1 MKFQQHFIKPL
12 LITSVVL
19 GLLTLAGVYPQQYQ
33 QKQQVVLKMALLR
46 DSVKTASIH
55 ALEAKNAAAALTVSN
70 QLMNA
75 HLLSNAGL
83 LYADGQLLAGTVPL
97 SHLANIPFDQIKL
110 HIDQQA
116 ILSVQPLKNAQ
127 GQIKGWLYLQ
137 QKAHDYQ
144 RAFWRSVWVAV
155 LLLVASWAIIA
166 AVLWFWTKQLFL
178 PLSHFLTTLPQWLA
192 DKNYTARLPNAV
204 SQPQEWLMLSQ
215 AINPLLAT
223 IEQQHDALQRAEQ
236 ATATHDAA
244 KSQFLAIM
252 SHEIRTPMN
261 GVMGMTELLL
271 DTQLNERQQ
280 QIVETI
286 HISSLSLSSIIND
299 ILDFVHI
306 ESGSVTL
313 HEETFDVYKLLEE
326 VVALFAGAAQRKNLE
341 LITYIPD
348 RFPLELRGAEG
359 RLRQVLSCLLANA
372 IKFTDNGEIMLRVL
386 CVGENEQFIQLGIEI
401 EDTGIG
407 IAPQMLQNLFKPF
420 NQVDSTYNRRYGGTG
435 LGLAIAKHLVVRM
448 GGDIGAR
455 SDYGHGSTFWFT
467 VKLAKP
473 AYSVTLGLKKQE
485 KQYFKSKKRVL
496 VVEDNHSNQINLKRY
511 IESWGLACDVAS
523 TSAEA
528 MQLIQQA
535 QPPYAIA
542 LINYAFNADT
552 TGAAEHMPMTGI
564 ELIETLKQNPAI
576 APMAFVLMITINQT
590 LSLKAHDLLE
600 ATLIKPIRR
609 DRLYSVLQ
617 QLLDEPQAL
626 HQKQK
631 AKELVKINA
640 KILLVEDNIVN
651 QQVSKLMLAQWH
663 CQMDF
668 AGDGLNAVKKLVN
681 ERYDLVFMDCQMPE
695 IDGYAATR
703 IIRQQEQSQR
713 NQRNIIIALT
723 AHALKGDKALCLAAG
738 MDDYLSKPFNKAQM
752 LAILQKWLPISAF
765 IYKTE
770 DVPHVQHIIDDKW
783 LSRLGDLPLITQA
796 LLQQYQQHSDQL
808 LDLLRKAVIQMDFKA
823 IQNLSHRLKSS
834 SANIGAER
842 LSQELAIL
850 EQQAQQHH
858 TALISGQMSR
868 IETQYTLLF
877 SALERKWN

>member
-542 LINYAFNADT
+542 LINYVFNADT